1 MSDLQCWLRAFWG
14 GWGICVLSGC
24 LGVNPTLDM
33 VSTLL
38 PGKEPALMVAKG
50 YEYLLIEIDGR
61 KTAMALGGRQEV
73 IEAGQVVVHEHWYS
87 GQREMIHMV
96 NGRIHT
102 ALGLTVEW
110 RRQQSSPPNW
120 TSLAASK
127 ASVAWE
133 REIDFMPGY
142 RFGQSDRIDTQVGS
156 PPPGAPSLASDT
168 QWFGDLVRSPQP
180 LGGDWVYKQH
190 FAVHQGRVV
199 YSEQCLS
206 PNVCFKFKYLGLVQ

>member
-1 MSDLQCWLRAFWG
+1 MRDFRFWLRAIGGLWG
-14 GWGICVLSGC
+14 ACLLSGC
-24 LGVNPTLDM
+24 LGVNPTMDLL
-33 VSTLL
+33 TTFL

-61 KTAMALGGRQEV
+61 KTAMALGARQDV
-73 IEAGQVVVHEHWYS
+73 IESGQVRVHEHWYS

-96 NGRIHT
+96 NGRIYT

-110 RRQQSSPPNW
+110 RRQQSSLPIW
-120 TSLAASK
+120 ASLAASQ
-127 ASVAWE
+127 VPVTWQ
-133 REIDFMPGY
+133 REIDVMPGY
-142 RFGQSDRIDTQVGS
+142 RFGQTDRIETQVGS
-156 PPPGAPSLASDT
+156 APFGAPAQAGGT
-168 QWFGDLVRSPQP
+168 QWFVDHVRSPQP

-206 PNVCFKFKYLGLVQ
+206 PNVCFKFKHLGLVQ

>member
-1 MSDLQCWLRAFWG
+1 MRDVHRWLRSFG
-14 GWGICVLSGC
+14 GLVSIHFLTGCV
-24 LGVNPTLDM
+24 GVNPTMDM
-33 VSTLL
+33 LTTFL

-61 KTAMALGGRQEV
+61 KTAMALGDRQEV
-73 IEAGQVVVHEHWYS
+73 IDAGVMKVHEHWYS
-87 GQREMIHMV
+87 GQSEMIHMV

-142 RFGQSDRIDTQVGS
+142 RFGRSDRIDTQVGS
-156 PPPGAPSLASDT
+156 PPPGAPSLASGT